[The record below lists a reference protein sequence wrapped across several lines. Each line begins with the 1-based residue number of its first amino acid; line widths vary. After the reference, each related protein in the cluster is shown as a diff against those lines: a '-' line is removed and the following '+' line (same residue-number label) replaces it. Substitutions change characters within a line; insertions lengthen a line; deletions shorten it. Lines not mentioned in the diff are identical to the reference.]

1 MKPEAEPMEKRY
13 SVVIYPSEAV
23 IALIKS
29 MKEGLAREVGWFHS
43 KNSVGHITICLF
55 KATDKAIE
63 KIKNQLRDVCDT
75 LHPVEVCLNEFGSY
89 PNGAF
94 FIAPDQDSKNR
105 LIPILKKVQEALP
118 ELDMQ
123 KNDDPHLSIARR
135 LKPEKLER
143 AERLFPLTEL
153 HFLCDHIVL
162 RKFDETIKQ
171 FFKFDQIIRHKIYKP
186 YFYPLNFSLCYF

>member
-1 MKPEAEPMEKRY
+1 MKPKTVAMEKRY

-29 MKEGLAREVGWFHS
+29 MKEELAKEVGWFHS

-55 KATDKAIE
+55 KARDKAIE
-63 KIKNQLRDVCDT
+63 KIKNQLRKVCDT
-75 LHPVEVCLNEFGSY
+75 LEPVEVCLNEFGSY

-94 FIAPDQDSKNR
+94 FIAPDQASKGR
-105 LIPILKKVQEALP
+105 LIPILQKVQEALHEP
-118 ELDMQ
+118 EIQ

-135 LKPEKLER
+135 LKPEQLER
-143 AERLFPLTEL
+143 AKRLFPLTEL
-153 HFLCDHIVL
+153 HFLCDSFVL

-171 FFKFDQIIRHKIYKP
+171 YVVTDTFTFKGNLQPEI
-186 YFYPLNFSLCYF
+186 L